1 MTGTAL
7 LPTTDAVSAE
17 VVSFLAQLAVALHK
31 QRAYPPGHP
40 MRATAQE
47 TAYRALGR
55 LLTDQPS
62 LRIAVARHQLVVD
75 DAVTDPDHFVIRDLA
90 GRLHRRQVG
99 AVVFRAGVSPD
110 EFTAFLEQLTVES
123 PNKGDPP
130 PPAEAATPNIDVT
143 PIAFDALSLRDGDD
157 VGVQVDRLWQDLAQV
172 VGGGGGQG
180 GGGAGWGGFGAGTG
194 GGRGAGGG
202 DGGFAQLLLER
213 LAAPEV
219 RATLA
224 STIERLGRLTQT
236 LDGAE
241 REAAEARLRDLLATL
256 PSEALGML
264 LDIDL
269 GRKDQLGNLVPAVEW
284 LPAMALVEM
293 VEAAARAQKQEIS
306 NVLLRLLKKLAR
318 TGTDGLARPVGDR
331 DLRQV
336 VKGLL
341 EDWSLNDPNSR
352 SHAHILEALSRHDVG
367 STGDGAP
374 SDESLRIVQMAIET
388 ETGGDHVVEA
398 IELAVG
404 RGQID
409 EVAALVASAAPS
421 PGTEAIW
428 ATLGSPTQLR
438 RILADER
445 VGVDAIAR
453 ILDHLGP
460 DAAPHLID
468 RLLANGNDRVR
479 SVIADRVFRMGPAAA
494 FELARRLDSAGP
506 AERRQLLG
514 LLADLPVLPE
524 GLSVQSYLQAT
535 DPLIRRE
542 AYRLMLRRPE
552 SRDDALHAAL
562 ADDDER
568 VVMVAIDSGAT
579 RLPRQSLTRV
589 MVLLNSPKRSA
600 DLRAAAV
607 ELLVQFDVPSIRE
620 WLLANLVTRRGW
632 FRRRRLAPKSPLV
645 LAKLRVLANRWSGSP
660 PVEKVLQ
667 MARRSG
673 DPDLVSAAL
682 GEKAAP

>member
-1 MTGTAL
+1 MSGTAAL

-47 TAYRALGR
+47 AAHRALGR
-55 LLTDQPS
+55 LLEEQS
-62 LRIAVARHQLVVD
+62 VLRIAVARHQLVVD
-75 DAVTDPDHFVIRDLA
+75 EAVTDPDHFVIRDLA

-99 AVVFRAGVSPD
+99 AIVFRTGVATD
-110 EFTAFLEQLTVES
+110 EFTAFLEQLSVEV
-123 PNKGDPP
+123 PGKGEPP
-130 PPAEAATPNIDVT
+130 PPPETTTPNIDVT

-157 VGVQVDRLWQDLAQV
+157 VGVQVDRLWQELAQV
-172 VGGGGGQG
+172 VGGGGTGS
-180 GGGAGWGGFGAGTG
+180 GWGGGSGTG
-194 GGRGAGGG
+194 GGSGGG
-202 DGGFAQLLLER
+202 DGGFAQLMLER
-213 LAAPEV
+213 LAAPDV

-224 STIERLGRLTQT
+224 ATIERLGRLTQT
-236 LDGAE
+236 LEGPE

-256 PSEALGML
+256 PTEALGIL

-318 TGTDGLARPVGDR
+318 TGPDGFSRPVGDR

-352 SHAHILEALSRHDVG
+352 SHAHILEVLSRHDVG
-367 STGDGAP
+367 GAGDGAP
-374 SDESLRIVQMAIET
+374 VDESIRIVQMAVET

-398 IELAVG
+398 VELAVN
-404 RGQID
+404 RGQVD
-409 EVAALVASAAPS
+409 EVVTLVASAPPS
-421 PGTEAIW
+421 DGTAAIW
-428 ATLGSPTQLR
+428 ATLGTPGQLR
-438 RILADER
+438 RVLADER
-445 VGVDAIAR
+445 IGPDAVAR

-460 DAAPHLID
+460 EAAPLLID
-468 RLLANGNDRVR
+468 RLLAAGADRVR
-479 SVIADRVFRMGPAAA
+479 SLIADRVFRMGPAAA
-494 FELARRLDSAGP
+494 FELARRLESASP
-506 AERRQLLG
+506 TDRRQLLG
-514 LLADLPVLPE
+514 FLADLPELPE
-524 GLSVQSYLQAT
+524 GLSVQGYLQAP

-542 AYRLMLRRPE
+542 AYRFMFRRPE
-552 SRDDALHAAL
+552 AHDDALHAAL

-568 VVMVAIDSGAT
+568 VVRLAIDAGAT
-579 RLPRQSLTRV
+579 RLPRQSLTRL

-620 WLLANLVTRRGW
+620 WLLANLITRRGW
-632 FRRRRLAPKSPLV
+632 FRRSKLAPKSPLV
-645 LAKLRVLANRWSGSP
+645 VAKLRVLANRWSGSP
-660 PVEKVLQ
+660 PVEKVLEL
-667 MARRSG
+667 ARRSG

-682 GEKAAP
+682 GEKGAP